1 MNRKPYSTDLTD
13 AQWQQLE
20 PLIPPRKPGGRDRT
34 VDMREV
40 ISAINY
46 VLRTGC
52 HWHLIPHDFPP
63 SGTVYWYFRTWRLEG
78 AWQRIH
84 AALRGQVRQEEGRE
98 ASPSAAVVDS
108 QTVKTT
114 EKGGPAAMIPPR
126 RSKAANAR

>member
-34 VDMREV
+34 ADMREV
-40 ISAINY
+40 INAINY

-84 AALRGQVRQEEGRE
+84 AALRGQVRQVEGRE

-114 EKGGPAAMIPPR
+114 EKGGPAAMIRPK
-126 RSKAANAR
+126 RSKAASAR